1 MARGKLILII
11 GPTGSGKS
19 VLIDYVHKE
28 LPEIRYLKTYTTRTR
43 RTALE
48 NAHYEFIDDAEF
60 DRMIADAEFIEWAQ
74 FGSARYGT
82 SRKDL
87 DEGVA
92 SGVIMLKEMEVQGI
106 RQMLA
111 QLPREEL
118 KLFYIDAGSWS
129 ELEQRVRA
137 RGSITDEEIEKRKQ
151 RYDDELPFKDMAD
164 VVLRNYAGEL
174 EEAKAAF
181 KQAVQNELDEV
192 H

>member
-1 MARGKLILII
+1 GKLILII

-28 LPEIRYLKTYTTRTR
+28 LPEIRYLKTYTTRAR

-48 NAHYEFIDDAEF
+48 NSHYEFIDDAAF
-60 DRMIADAEFIEWAQ
+60 DRMIVDGEFIEWAQ

-87 DEGVA
+87 EAGVA
-92 SGVIMLKEMEVQGI
+92 AGTIMLKEMEVQGI

-129 ELEQRVRA
+129 ELEKRVRA

-164 VVLRNYAGEL
+164 IVIQNHGGQL
-174 EEAKAAF
+174 EQAKQNF
-181 KQAVQNELDEV
+181 LSAVRSESLQ
-192 H
+192 